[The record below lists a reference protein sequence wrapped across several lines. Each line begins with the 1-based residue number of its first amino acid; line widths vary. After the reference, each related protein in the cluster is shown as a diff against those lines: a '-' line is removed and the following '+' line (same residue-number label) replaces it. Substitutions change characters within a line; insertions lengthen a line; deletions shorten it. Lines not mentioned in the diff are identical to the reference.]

1 MGSIKSNL
9 MPMSAVKQEMQS
21 LHFPVIKE
29 FRFFWNKVNKIRLQA
44 LLKSHLALKFKQLN
58 NIFIYHKRN
67 KCQQISPSLLKIS
80 VENFATFTYR
90 PKQPCCSCIPRSGN
104 MIKQL
109 QS

>member
-58 NIFIYHKRN
+58 NIFIIKEINVSKFRLACS
-67 KCQQISPSLLKIS
+67 KFQLKILLPSLTGPNSHVALVFQDQGI
-80 VENFATFTYR
+80 
-90 PKQPCCSCIPRSGN
+90 
-104 MIKQL
+104 
-109 QS
+109 